1 MSEYMAEYE
10 GTRYVGHV
18 PHGASTPRSTT
29 MSTALLH
36 RSVSPRKFGGTR
48 SVAQLSEEGKR
59 EWCPTGNGTTQSD
72 ITVWNRAIAAP
83 SERGRPPTGKSE
95 VKRRTQLSAVV
106 RALRVSEKRAMVS
119 QAMSR
124 PVPTA
129 QFKRENFWP
138 LAGGNYSPGDHR
150 RCALLLAKNA
160 RR

>member
-1 MSEYMAEYE
+1 
-10 GTRYVGHV
+10 
-18 PHGASTPRSTT
+18 
-29 MSTALLH
+29 
-36 RSVSPRKFGGTR
+36 
-48 SVAQLSEEGKR
+48 
-59 EWCPTGNGTTQSD
+59 
-72 ITVWNRAIAAP
+72 
-83 SERGRPPTGKSE
+83 
-95 VKRRTQLSAVV
+95 
-106 RALRVSEKRAMVS
+106 MVS

>member
-1 MSEYMAEYE
+1 MPHRERHDAVGYNRLEPGHRRAERE
-10 GTRYVGHV
+10 GPPADG
-18 PHGASTPRSTT
+18 
-29 MSTALLH
+29 
-36 RSVSPRKFGGTR
+36 
-48 SVAQLSEEGKR
+48 Q
-59 EWCPTGNGTTQSD
+59 
-72 ITVWNRAIAAP
+72 
-83 SERGRPPTGKSE
+83 ERGKKTHSS
-95 VKRRTQLSAVV
+95 L

-150 RCALLLAKNA
+150 RCALLLAKATRKNA